1 MRCPTFG
8 LTGSRACL
16 LDQSVGIFRGVS
28 KPGPEGTESAD
39 RALAADEL
47 LERYRL
53 MARIRAFEEQ
63 VGRHFREG
71 NIHGFVHTSIG
82 QEAVAAGTCAQLRR
96 SDLLTTTHRGHGHC
110 IAKGAD
116 PAAMMAELFGRETG
130 TCRGRGGSMHLAA
143 TDLGILGANGIV
155 GAGIPIAV
163 GAGLAARKAGD
174 GTVAIAF
181 FGEGAVHSG
190 AFHEGVGLAVAW
202 RVPVIFVCENN
213 QYAEFTA
220 SDGAWGAPPLV
231 ERAAS
236 YGLPASTVDGNDV
249 AAVQAA
255 TAGAIDAARDGG
267 GPAFLEMLTYRM
279 GGHYEGDAEPY
290 RLPGELDEWRARDP
304 IARAGALLADAGKG
318 DAADAALG
326 DAAAE
331 MEAAVTLALEA
342 PYPDPSSA
350 LEDVGG

>member
-1 MRCPTFG
+1 MDRGP
-8 LTGSRACL
+8 L
-16 LDQSVGIFRGVS
+16 LDAYRQMSVIRQM
-28 KPGPEGTESAD
+28 E
-39 RALAADEL
+39 
-47 LERYRL
+47 ERISMLYRDGD
-53 MARIRAFEEQ
+53 
-63 VGRHFREG
+63 VP
-71 NIHGFVHTSIG
+71 GFVHTSLG
-82 QEAVAAGTCAQLRR
+82 QEACAVGALFHARR
-96 SDLLTTTHRGHGHC
+96 SDIITSTHRGHGHVL
-110 IAKGAD
+110 AKGLE
-116 PAAMMAELFGRETG
+116 PRRMLAELMGKETG
-130 TCRGRGGSMHLAA
+130 SCRGRGGSMHVA
-143 TDLGILGANGIV
+143 DPSIGIFGANGIV